1 MVKKL
6 VVILSLIVICAFWR
20 GADLLPDASAQKS
33 RAGAPSKYS
42 KFKHSSHTGKVKSL
56 LVANKSVEID
66 CAYCHG
72 TAVKDRLGKDLS
84 DIEIIGYPS
93 RKFGLKTERTHSACT
108 ECHADT
114 GAKIERE
121 MCLICHEATS
131 ADQRKM
137 ATNIRR
143 FSNPD
148 GGGVSQFYDFY
159 SHAEHV
165 DFFEQYATGTSLKDR
180 IKFYDAK
187 KDAAANKKLDKNKFE
202 CAACHTEN
210 QSQTAVA
217 KINFAAGVKMS
228 APGHAECFV
237 CHFDPKIVSPPKKE
251 KPDPKNT
258 FATNCTGCHQATGK
272 PAPSGRPAKGS
283 ELAALWFARQIVNTE
298 LNPAKPGV
306 KSPLPF
312 SHKTHDEAVG
322 TSVQDCL
329 SCHATG
335 KTANTR
341 SDFFLE
347 DRKTKEKQPLAASC
361 IDCHKKEMQ
370 TKIEGAVKLETA
382 KCNYCHSLQTIKA
395 FGAKGVALPPP
406 NHFGKQAPVASTTVA
421 MATPPAPTPAPPKPT
436 PAPTPAPKPTATPM
450 PKPTATVAPAPK
462 PTATPT
468 PTPKPEPVVA
478 PAPKP
483 TAAPKSTP
491 TPTPA
496 PTPAPKPVVA
506 TPPTPTPTPTPTP
519 PKPTPA
525 PEPAPTTAPATPTT
539 APAASAAKQPV
550 PMGIIRLGDPK
561 ESPHWGQHAKWG
573 VVENFNHGNHTKPP
587 YSARCEDCHHTNK
600 DARVET
606 VLKCVTCHKEA
617 DHPDT
622 ASKGGEVDVKDAYHG
637 IAGSRKHN
645 AGCIE
650 CHKVYRDEKKPDTK
664 APIAPCESC
673 HTVKQAALDLRQ
685 MRPRRSDWMEANM
698 AALTEWIRLPR
709 ANAGR

>member
-1 MVKKL
+1 MKAA
-6 VVILSLIVICAFWR
+6 VIILFLASVIVLHATSNS
-20 GADLLPDASAQKS
+20 SAQK
-33 RAGAPSKYS
+33 RRVATPSKYS
-42 KFKHSSHTGKVKSL
+42 KFQHSSHAGKVKSL
-56 LVANKSVEID
+56 LVANKSIEID

-84 DIEIIGYPS
+84 DIENIGYPS
-93 RKFGLKTERTHSACT
+93 RKFALKTEKTHSACT

-114 GAKIERE
+114 GARIERE
-121 MCLICHEATS
+121 MCLICHDTMTP
-131 ADQRKM
+131 DPRKM

-143 FSNPD
+143 FPNPD
-148 GGGVSQFYDFY
+148 GRVASQFYDYY

-165 DFFEQYATGTSLKDR
+165 DFFEQYATGTPLKDR
-180 IKFYDAK
+180 VKFYDAK

-202 CAACHTEN
+202 CAACHIEN
-210 QSQTAVA
+210 QSQTTVA
-217 KINFAAGVKMS
+217 KINFAAGVKMG

-237 CHFDPKIVSPPKKE
+237 CHFDPKIVSPPKPE
-251 KPDPKNT
+251 RPDPKNT
-258 FATNCTGCHQATGK
+258 FATNCTGCHQAAGK
-272 PAPSGRPAKGS
+272 PAPSGRPVKGS
-283 ELAALWFARQIVNTE
+283 ELAALWFARHIINTE

-312 SHKTHDEAVG
+312 SHKTHDEAIG

-370 TKIEGAVKLETA
+370 TKIEDAVKLETA
-382 KCNYCHSLQTIKA
+382 KCNYCHSLQTIRE

-406 NHFGKQAPVASTTVA
+406 NHFGKQAPTTTTIA
-421 MATPPAPTPAPPKPT
+421 AATTTPTPTPAPTPAPPKPT
-436 PAPTPAPKPTATPM
+436 PAPTPAIKPTPAPTPKPA
-450 PKPTATVAPAPK
+450 AAPAPTPK
-462 PTATPT
+462 PASAT
-468 PTPKPEPVVA
+468 PTPKPA
-478 PAPKP
+478 PATPTPKP
-483 TAAPKSTP
+483 VL

-496 PTPAPKPVVA
+496 PTPKPTA
-506 TPPTPTPTPTPTP
+506 APTPTPTP
-519 PKPTPA
+519 PPKPA
-525 PEPAPTTAPATPTT
+525 PAPAPATTTQTQTAPATT
-539 APAASAAKQPV
+539 PAAPPAPSTASGRQPV

-561 ESPHWGQHAKWG
+561 ESAHWGQHAKWG
-573 VVENFNHGNHTKPP
+573 VVENFHHGNHTKPP
-587 YSARCEDCHHTNK
+587 YSASCQDCHHTNK

-606 VLKCVTCHKEA
+606 VLKCVTCHKEI

-637 IAGSRKHN
+637 IAGSRKN
-645 AGCIE
+645 KAGCIE
-650 CHKVYRDEKKPDTK
+650 CHKIYRDEKKPDTR

-673 HTVKQAALDLRQ
+673 HTVKQAQLDLRRILPQ
-685 MRPRRSDWMEANM
+685 RSGPQRSGWIAENM
-698 AALTEWIRLPR
+698 VALTRWIKDAR

>member
-1 MVKKL
+1 MSSFRAILISREDADYSMTKK
-6 VVILSLIVICAFWR
+6 VVITLSLIFACALWR
-20 GADLLPDASAQKS
+20 GADLISDASAQK
-33 RAGAPSKYS
+33 RRVATLSKYS
-42 KFKHSSHTGKVKSL
+42 KFKHSSHEGKVKSL
-56 LVANKSVEID
+56 LVANKSIEID
-66 CAYCHG
+66 CVYCHG
-72 TAVKDRLGKDLS
+72 TAIKDRLGKDLS
-84 DIEIIGYPS
+84 DIENIGYPS
-93 RKFGLKTERTHSACT
+93 RKFGLKTEKTHSACI

-137 ATNIRR
+137 AANIRR

-148 GGGVSQFYDFY
+148 SGGVSQFYDFY

-165 DFFEQYATGTSLKDR
+165 DFFEQYATGTPLKDR
-180 IKFYDAK
+180 VKFFDAK

-202 CAACHTEN
+202 CVACHTEN
-210 QSQTAVA
+210 QSQTTVA

-228 APGHAECFV
+228 APGHPECFV
-237 CHFDPKIVSPPKKE
+237 CHFDPKIVSPS
-251 KPDPKNT
+251 KPERPNPKNT

-272 PAPSGRPAKGS
+272 PAPSGRPGKGS

-298 LNPAKPGV
+298 LNPMRPGV

-322 TSVQDCL
+322 TNVQDCL

-347 DRKTKEKQPLAASC
+347 DRRTKEKQPVPASC
-361 IDCHKKEMQ
+361 IDCHRKEMQ

-382 KCNYCHSLQTIKA
+382 KCNYCHSLQTIRE

-406 NHFGKQAPVASTTVA
+406 NHFGKQVPVAATTIAAATTPPKPSPAPTPAPAPTLKPTPASTSKPTPTPTLAPKSTAVPKPTPVPTPTPA
-421 MATPPAPTPAPPKPT
+421 PATPTPKPVATPTPTPAPAPTPAPPKPT
-436 PAPTPAPKPTATPM
+436 PAPESASATAT
-450 PKPTATVAPAPK
+450 TA
-462 PTATPT
+462 
-468 PTPKPEPVVA
+468 
-478 PAPKP
+478 
-483 TAAPKSTP
+483 
-491 TPTPA
+491 
-496 PTPAPKPVVA
+496 
-506 TPPTPTPTPTPTP
+506 
-519 PKPTPA
+519 
-525 PEPAPTTAPATPTT
+525 PTT
-539 APAASAAKQPV
+539 APAASTAKQPV

-587 YSARCEDCHHTNK
+587 YSANCQDCHHTNK
-600 DARVET
+600 DARQEP
-606 VLKCVTCHKEA
+606 VLKCVTCHKEI

-685 MRPRRSDWMEANM
+685 IRPRRSDWVTANM

>member
-1 MVKKL
+1 MVKKIA
-6 VVILSLIVICAFWR
+6 VILSLIFVCALWR
-20 GADLLPDASAQKS
+20 GADLLPDASAQRR

-42 KFKHSSHTGKVKSL
+42 RFQHSSHAGKVKSL
-56 LVANKSVEID
+56 LVANKSIEVD

-72 TAVKDRLGKDLS
+72 RAVKDRLGKDLS
-84 DIEIIGYPS
+84 DIENIGYPS
-93 RKFGLKTERTHSACT
+93 RKFASKTERTHSACT

-114 GAKIERE
+114 GARIERE
-121 MCLICHEATS
+121 MCLICHDTMTPAP
-131 ADQRKM
+131 RKM

-143 FSNPD
+143 LPNPA
-148 GGGVSQFYDFY
+148 GGVASQFYDYY

-180 IKFYDAK
+180 VKFYDAK
-187 KDAAANKKLDKNKFE
+187 KDAAANRKLDKNKFE
-202 CAACHTEN
+202 CAACHTKT
-210 QSQTAVA
+210 QSQAAVA
-217 KINFAAGVKMS
+217 RINFAAGVKMS

-237 CHFDPKIVSPPKKE
+237 CHFDPKIISPPKPE
-251 KPDPKNT
+251 KPNPKNT
-258 FATNCTGCHQATGK
+258 FATNCTGCHQATGR
-272 PAPSGRPAKGS
+272 PAQSGRPVKGS

-298 LNPAKPGV
+298 LNVAKPGV
-306 KSPLPF
+306 KAPLPF

-347 DRKTKEKQPLAASC
+347 DRKTKEKQPVAASC
-361 IDCHKKEMQ
+361 IECHKREMQ

-382 KCNYCHSLQTIKA
+382 KCNYCHSLQTIRE
-395 FGAKGVALPPP
+395 FGAKGIALPPP
-406 NHFGKQAPVASTTVA
+406 NHFGKQTPTVASTTVA
-421 MATPPAPTPAPPKPT
+421 VAKPPTPTPAPTPAPPKPT
-436 PAPTPAPKPTATPM
+436 PTPTPAPKPTATPAPKPTVAATPK
-450 PKPTATVAPAPK
+450 PKPTATPAPAAPTPK

-468 PTPKPEPVVA
+468 PTPTPL
-478 PAPKP
+478 PKP
-483 TAAPKSTP
+483 VPA
-491 TPTPA
+491 PA
-496 PTPAPKPVVA
+496 PTPAPA
-506 TPPTPTPTPTPTP
+506 TQTQ
-519 PKPTPA
+519 
-525 PEPAPTTAPATPTT
+525 TAPATTPA
-539 APAASAAKQPV
+539 APATTPAAPASKQPV

-573 VVENFNHGNHTKPP
+573 VVENFHHGNHTKPP

-600 DARVET
+600 DARVEM
-606 VLKCVTCHKEA
+606 VLKCVTCHKEI

-637 IAGSRKHN
+637 IAGSRRNK

-650 CHKVYRDEKKPDTK
+650 CHKIYRDEKKPDTK

-673 HTVKQAALDLRQ
+673 HTVKEAQLDLRR
-685 MRPRRSDWMEANM
+685 MRPRRGDWVTANM
-698 AALTEWIRLPR
+698 VALTQWIKNSR
-709 ANAGR
+709 AIASR